1 MIKLYNDDCLKVV
14 EKLVD
19 EGIQV
24 DSIVTDPPY
33 HLTSIVERYG
43 KEGSAPAK
51 DKDGAFQ
58 RQSKGFMGKEWD
70 GGDIAFRKETWELF
84 MKVLKPGGH
93 LLAFSGSRTYHR
105 MAVAIEDAGFDI
117 RDQIMWLYGSGFPKS
132 LNLGKS
138 VDKKLGNE
146 RIKTGQTKI
155 HGIKGMPQSEERT
168 AIGAGSFGQEVEE
181 EITVGTSEWEG
192 WGTALKP
199 AHEPIVLARKP
210 LSENSIVANV
220 LKHRTGGI
228 HIDAC
233 RIEYADE
240 NDRSGWHKT
249 GGGGKG
255 YQDTDTFK
263 IREITPEE
271 IQERTKDGRF
281 PANVMHDGSE
291 EVRKIF
297 PKTGSKG
304 KAKHPDTNP
313 DFRDAGKQ
321 SKEKIGIDKLSYGQ
335 TENIKRKVR
344 KAGSELGQS
353 SGWNKHN
360 NKDTEMITYN
370 DDGSAARYFYC
381 PKVSRTERDKGLS
394 GKKEKNSH
402 PTVKPVELMKYLC
415 RLVTPKGGTVLDIF
429 MGSGSTGMA
438 AKDEGFDFIGIEKDK
453 EYFQI
458 AEQRIKVTAPLS
470 EFME

>member
-1 MIKLYNDDCLKVV
+1 MLVNGDCL
-14 EKLVD
+14 EEIQKLVD
-19 EGIQV
+19 KGVQV

-33 HLTSIVERYG
+33 HLTSIVERFG

-58 RQSKGFMGKEWD
+58 RQSVGFMGKEWD

-132 LNLGKS
+132 LNIGKS

-146 RIKTGQTKI
+146 RIKTGKTKI
-155 HGIKGMPQSEERT
+155 HGIKGMPQAEERT
-168 AIGAGSFGQEVEE
+168 AIGAGAFGQEVEE
-181 EITVGTSEWEG
+181 EITIGTTEWEG

-199 AHEPIVLARKP
+199 AHEPIVLARKS

-233 RIEYADE
+233 RVEYADE

-255 YQDTDTFK
+255 YMDTDTFK
-263 IREITPEE
+263 IREISPEE
-271 IQERTKDGRF
+271 IQERTKNGRF
-281 PANVMHDGSE
+281 PANVMHNGLE
-291 EVRKIF
+291 E
-297 PKTGSKG
+297 
-304 KAKHPDTNP
+304 D
-313 DFRDAGKQ
+313 
-321 SKEKIGIDKLSYGQ
+321 
-335 TENIKRKVR
+335 
-344 KAGSELGQS
+344 
-353 SGWNKHN
+353 W
-360 NKDTEMITYN
+360 
-370 DDGSAARYFYC
+370 ARYFYC
-381 PKVSRTERDKGLS
+381 PKTSKAEKNKGLENLPIKKTSSMS
-394 GKKEKNSH
+394 GRRDSHDMEGYSIDNDVTGRFVTEKQNVH
-402 PTVKPVELMKYLC
+402 PTVKPVKLMKYLC
-415 RLVTPKGGTVLDIF
+415 RLITPKGGTVLDPF
-429 MGSGSTGMA
+429 MGSGSTGIA
-438 AKDEGFDFIGIEKDK
+438 AKDEGFEFIGIEKEK
-453 EYFQI
+453 EYFEI
-458 AEQRIKVTAPLS
+458 AERRISVASPLE
-470 EFME
+470 EFMK

>member
-1 MIKLYNDDCLKVV
+1 MLVNGDCLEEVQ
-14 EKLVD
+14 KLVD
-19 EGIQV
+19 KGIQV

-33 HLTSIVERYG
+33 HLTSIVERFG

-58 RQSKGFMGKEWD
+58 RQSVGFMGKEWD

-105 MAVAIEDAGFDI
+105 MAVAIEDAGFSI

-146 RIKTGQTKI
+146 RIKTGQTKK

-199 AHEPIVLARKP
+199 AHEPIVLARKS

-233 RIEYADE
+233 RNEL
-240 NDRSGWHKT
+240 
-249 GGGGKG
+249 
-255 YQDTDTFK
+255 
-263 IREITPEE
+263 
-271 IQERTKDGRF
+271 RF
-281 PANVMHDGSE
+281 PANVMHNGLE
-291 EVRKIF
+291 E
-297 PKTGSKG
+297 
-304 KAKHPDTNP
+304 D
-313 DFRDAGKQ
+313 
-321 SKEKIGIDKLSYGQ
+321 
-335 TENIKRKVR
+335 
-344 KAGSELGQS
+344 
-353 SGWNKHN
+353 W
-360 NKDTEMITYN
+360 
-370 DDGSAARYFYC
+370 ARYFYC
-381 PKVSRTERDKGLS
+381 PKTSKAEKNKGLENLPIKKTSSMS
-394 GKKEKNSH
+394 GRRDSHDMEGYSIDNDVTGRFVTEKQNVH
-402 PTVKPVELMKYLC
+402 PTVKPVKLMRYLC
-415 RLVTPKGGTVLDIF
+415 RLITPKGGTVLDPF
-429 MGSGSTGMA
+429 MGSGSTGIA
-438 AKDEGFDFIGIEKDK
+438 AKDEGFEFIGIEREK
-453 EYFQI
+453 EYFEI
-458 AEQRIKVTAPLS
+458 AERRVSVASPLE
-470 EFME
+470 EFMK